1 MKRHG
6 STRAAL
12 LLSLLL
18 LATQSAAR
26 GGEYYLS
33 DARLGQ
39 KTAPLLL
46 LSRPDIQV
54 DLALTTEQIASAEAI
69 IDELYTRAEA
79 LRGQANSTEVLAER
93 RAIDAAQAH
102 WIVTRLSSEQQ
113 DRLTQLDLQWE
124 GPAALVSRR
133 MVSDALALSAAQ
145 VRSLSQAAS
154 TYRASI
160 RGGQPARAA
169 ERAFATTALA
179 TLNADQQERWRVM
192 LGKPMAFKTTSRPVA
207 PSAVRR

>member
-1 MKRHG
+1 MMRHG

-12 LLSLLL
+12 ALFLLVSI
-18 LATQSAAR
+18 QAAVL

-33 DARLGQ
+33 DARLGE

-54 DLALTTEQIASAEAI
+54 DLGLTAEQVASAEAT

-79 LRGQANSTEVLAER
+79 LRGKANSSQVLNER

-102 WIVTRLSSEQQ
+102 WIVTRLSADQQ

-133 MVSDALALSAAQ
+133 VVSDTLALSASQ
-145 VRSLSQAAS
+145 VRTLSQAAAKC
-154 TYRASI
+154 RAAV
-160 RGGQPARAA
+160 RQGQAAQVA
-169 ERAFATTALA
+169 ERAFAETTLA
-179 TLNADQQERWRVM
+179 TLNADQQERWLVM
-192 LGKPMAFKTTSRPVA
+192 LGKPMARKTARTA
-207 PSAVRR
+207 PPNAVRR